1 MVISTAGWLGWI
13 CKAPEILQW
22 RSLAAGLLLSSR
34 EYVIFATWHY
44 GFWVNFSHEINIFFF
59 PLDKWTSS
67 LLYLPGSEAAAAEY
81 ISPGRYCQGTVRAGF
96 SLPLSAHIPPS
107 TFRINH
113 SDKTLVE
120 GFPTGNPSVT
130 EGSLQERR
138 RGAFYRNM

>member
-59 PLDKWTSS
+59 LWTNEPRVCFIFRVVRQQQQNTSRRGATARARCGQAFAFPFPLTSC
-67 LLYLPGSEAAAAEY
+67 LLLSEWITA
-81 ISPGRYCQGTVRAGF
+81 
-96 SLPLSAHIPPS
+96 
-107 TFRINH
+107 
-113 SDKTLVE
+113 KTLVE
-120 GFPTGNPSVT
+120 GFPTGSPSVT

-138 RGAFYRNM
+138 RGAFYRNV